1 MAPLEI
7 YDCTLRDGIQQ
18 EGLSL
23 TVGDKLQI
31 ARLIDQVGIG
41 YFEGGWPGATPKD
54 DEFFERAA
62 SELELKQ
69 AVLVAFG
76 STCRAGACAAD
87 DPQLRALADAGT
99 KVVCIVGKAWDY
111 QVTEI
116 LQTSLAEGERMTRDS
131 VAFLKQGGLRVFF
144 DAEHFF
150 DGYRADPGYALRI
163 LSAAH
168 EAGAERLVLCDTNG
182 GTLPGQ
188 VGEVV
193 ASVAAALPGATL
205 GVHFHNDSGCAV
217 ANTLAA
223 VEAGVGH
230 IQGCLNGYGERTG
243 NADLC
248 TLIPDLALKMGIP
261 VVTPGQL
268 ASLTPIAHHTAEIA
282 NIAVDPHHPYV
293 GTAAFAHK
301 AGLHTSGITRR
312 PGAYEHIDPAAVGN
326 SALMIASELMGRS
339 TVLAWAGRRGWDLDL
354 AAAQEVVDR
363 VKVLEHQGYLFEAA
377 DGSFE
382 LLIRKARGWSQD
394 FFQAESFRSLVE
406 QRPDGEVLSEATVKI
421 RVGEQRFV
429 VTREGDGPVHALDRA
444 LRAALVVSY
453 PEVERIRLTD
463 YRVRDLDSSDGTGAR
478 VRVLIECSNGRE
490 SWGTVG
496 VHRNIVSASWEALE
510 SGVVLGLLRS
520 REAAG
525 PQT

>member
-31 ARLIDQVGIG
+31 ARLIDQAGIT
-41 YFEGGWPGATPKD
+41 YREGGWPGTTPKD
-54 DEFFERAA
+54 DEFFLRAA
-62 SELELKQ
+62 TELSLQ
-69 AVLVAFG
+69 HATLVAFG
-76 STCRAGACAAD
+76 STCRVGASPSQ
-87 DPQLRALADAGT
+87 DPQLAALVDAGT
-99 KVVCIVGKAWDY
+99 SVVCIVGKAWDR
-111 QVTEI
+111 QVTDV
-116 LQTSLAEGERMTRDS
+116 LQADLAEGERIVAGS
-131 VAFLKQGGLRVFF
+131 IAFLRERGLRVFF

-150 DGYRADPGYALRI
+150 DGYRSNPGYALGI
-163 LSAAH
+163 LQAAS

-182 GTLPGQ
+182 GTLPGT
-188 VGEVV
+188 VPAVI
-193 ASVAAALPGATL
+193 AATTAALPGAVL

-223 VEAGVGH
+223 VDAGVGQV
-230 IQGCLNGYGERTG
+230 QGCLNGYGERTG

-248 TLIPDLALKMGIP
+248 ILIPDLTLKMGLQ
-261 VVTPGQL
+261 VVTPEQL
-268 ASLTPIAHHTAEIA
+268 ASLAPIAHHAAEIA
-282 NIAVDPHHPYV
+282 NVAVSPHHPFV

-301 AGLHTSGITRR
+301 AGLHTSGLARR
-312 PGAYEHIDPAAVGN
+312 PDAYEHIDPAKVGN

-339 TVLAWAGRRGWDLDL
+339 TVLAWAGRRGWDLDPT
-354 AAAQEVVDR
+354 AAQEVVDQ
-363 VKVLEHQGYLFEAA
+363 VKALEHQGYLFAAA

-382 LLIRKARGWSQD
+382 LLVRRARGWAQD
-394 FFQAESFRSLVE
+394 FFQAESFRTLVE
-406 QRPDGEVLSEATVKI
+406 QRPDGEVLAEATVKI
-421 RVGEQRFV
+421 RVGDQRFV

-453 PEVERIRLTD
+453 PEVDKIRLTD

-490 SWGTVG
+490 TWGTVG

-520 REAAG
+520 REAG

>member
-1 MAPLEI
+1 MARLEI

-23 TVGDKLQI
+23 TVGDRLQI
-31 ARLIDQVGIG
+31 ARLIDQAGIG

-54 DEFFERAA
+54 DEFFRRATA
-62 SELELKQ
+62 ELDLTQ

-76 STCRAGACAAD
+76 STCRAGASAPD
-87 DPQLRALADAGT
+87 DRQLGALADAGV
-99 KVVCIVGKAWDY
+99 KVACIVGKAWDY
-111 QVTEI
+111 QVAEI
-116 LQTSLAEGERMTRDS
+116 LQASLSEGERMVRDS
-131 VAFLKQGGLRVFF
+131 VSFLRQKGLRVFF

-150 DGYRADPGYALRI
+150 DGYRANPGYALRI

-168 EAGAERLVLCDTNG
+168 DSGAERLVLCDTNG

-188 VGEVV
+188 VAEVV
-193 ASVAAALPGATL
+193 TAVAAALPGAIL

-223 VEAGVGH
+223 VEAGVSQ

-248 TLIPDLALKMGIP
+248 TLIPDLVLKMDIQ
-261 VVTPGQL
+261 VVTADQL
-268 ASLTPIAHHTAEIA
+268 ASLTPIAHHAAEIV
-282 NIAVDPHHPYV
+282 NIAIDPHHPYV
-293 GTAAFAHK
+293 GAAAFAHK
-301 AGLHTSGITRR
+301 AGLHASGITRHS
-312 PGAYEHIDPAAVGN
+312 GAYEHIDPAAVGN
-326 SALMIASELMGRS
+326 SALMVASELMGRS
-339 TVLAWAGRRGWDLDL
+339 TVLAWAGRRGWDMTS
-354 AAAQEVVDR
+354 AAAGEVVDQ
-363 VKVLEHQGYLFEAA
+363 VKALEHQGYLFEAA

-382 LLIRKARGWSQD
+382 LLVRKVQGWSQD

-406 QRPDGEVLSEATVKI
+406 QRPDGEVLAEATVKI
-421 RVGEQRFV
+421 RVGDQRFV

-453 PEVERIRLTD
+453 PEVERIKLTD

-520 REAAG
+520 REAG